1 MKDNYQ
7 ALEQYITVQK
17 NFFETAL
24 LPDVNMGVTNLDAL
38 YSWETNVWKYAQASQ
53 GFLAKALTTI
63 NFHEINACR
72 LGGLFKPEDEP
83 FKTLNINQAYVDFM
97 KAYCV
102 SLYQGS
108 NPSGAVVYAQQMLLK
123 RVYVRMVMSGIE
135 PHPVN
140 ITSEFLQEAVDMLAQ
155 SRTGSS
161 ALTNAAK
168 DYDDANVIAKH
179 LNYLGITLTPLE
191 IKKKQKG
198 VATNTTTAG
207 KKAKKAKFAEDLD
220 QDEHEKNLS
229 IQTFL
234 NVVALRGMVQHDGE
248 RIVLNLVL
256 MLMVTGFRHME
267 AAALRYNS
275 FKVVEIENQATR
287 ALMEQRGLPT
297 FYVGIVYLGEK
308 GAGHRTHWLE
318 PLAVE
323 IVEELWVDTIVL
335 TEKLRRQVE
344 YVRETGFESY
354 LPKAWRTRRANVLE
368 MNEPLVSLDS
378 IVDEVYETTSAYA
391 TTGGR
396 GRSELR
402 DKATKK
408 IKNSGLG
415 IKPHSVIEL
424 GRNNAK
430 DIRYT
435 QSDMERFIRNTIE
448 SDSRISNDFIYRT
461 TDSETKAVSEIP
473 YEDLLF
479 IIPEGSGATKRTG
492 AMKVVPQV
500 IDKFV
505 LIPFLGYGAKENR
518 QRRSIFAKYNLT
530 DENGEH
536 TVMYSH
542 VPRHGINTFF
552 AIAGVADHLQAMFMG
567 RKDFTQNEHYQHLAI
582 AERAISTE
590 LVTVGNPDSYFKQE
604 TALERI
610 KTEGKIGLNPKLAPA
625 NALAQAMNT
634 HTTTQDKAAFVVDV
648 VSNSNSNAFSE
659 FDEMLGMLADKE
671 KQETA
676 ARHTDLNPMNIG
688 SCRRKLATFQC
699 PYNMKCQDGTPCPY
713 FTLTGRDGELLK
725 VEQLAASIES
735 EITIINQMKMTGHME
750 VAEADEILATLNLRK
765 EHIQYHLGQSQAFED
780 EKVQINLLELDNM
793 NKPKMLSSLF
803 ALEHRKLETAKAL
816 QS

>member
-7 ALEQYITVQK
+7 ALKQFITAQK
-17 NFFETAL
+17 DFFETAL

-38 YSWETNVWKYAQASQ
+38 YSWETNVWRYAQASQ

-72 LGGLFKPEDEP
+72 LGGLFKPDDEP
-83 FKTLNINQAYVDFM
+83 FKTLNINQTYVDFM

-102 SLYQGS
+102 SLYQGN
-108 NPSGAVVYAQQMLLK
+108 NPSGAAVYAQQMLLK
-123 RVYVRMVMSGIE
+123 RVYVRMVMSGVE

-140 ITSEFLQEAVDMLAQ
+140 ITSEFLQQATDMLAQ
-155 SRTGSS
+155 SRAGNS
-161 ALTNAAK
+161 AYTNAAK

-198 VATNTTTAG
+198 VATRTTQAG
-207 KKAKKAKFAEDLD
+207 KKAKKAEFGEDID

-234 NVVALRGMVQHDGE
+234 NVVALRGMVKHDGE
-248 RIVLNLVL
+248 RIILNLVL
-256 MLMVTGFRHME
+256 LLMVSGFRHME

-287 ALMEQRGLPT
+287 SLMEQRGLPT

-308 GAGHRTHWLE
+308 GAGHRTHWVE

-323 IVEELWVDTIVL
+323 IVDELWVDTIVL
-335 TEKLRRQVE
+335 TEKLRAQIE
-344 YVRETGFESY
+344 YVRETDFESY
-354 LPKAWRTRRANVLE
+354 LPKAWRTLHDNVIE
-368 MNEPLVSLDS
+368 MNKPLVSLDN
-378 IVDEVYETTSAYA
+378 IVDEVYETTSVSA

-396 GRSELR
+396 GRSNLR

-408 IKNSGLG
+408 IKNCGLG
-415 IKPHSVIEL
+415 IEPHSVITL
-424 GRNNAK
+424 DGRRK

-435 QSDMERFIRNTIE
+435 QVDMERFIRHTIE
-448 SDSRISNDFIYRT
+448 SDARISNDFIYRT
-461 TDSETKAVSEIP
+461 TDAKTKVVSSIP

-479 IIPEGSGATKRTG
+479 IIPEGSGATIRTG

-500 IDKFV
+500 IDEFV
-505 LIPFLGYGAKENR
+505 LIPFLGYGAKGNC
-518 QRRSIFAKYNLT
+518 QRSIFAKYNLT
-530 DENGEH
+530 DENGEN
-536 TVMYSH
+536 TIMYSH
-542 VPRHGINTFF
+542 TPRHGINTFF
-552 AIAGVADHLQAMFMG
+552 AIAGVTDHLQAMFMG
-567 RKDFTQNEHYQHLAI
+567 RKDCTQNEHYQHLAI
-582 AERAISTE
+582 TERAISTE

-610 KTEGKIGLNPKLAPA
+610 KTQGKIGLNLKLTSA

-634 HTTTQDKAAFVVDV
+634 HTTTQDKAAFVIDV

-659 FDEMLGMLADKE
+659 FDEMFGMLAEKE
-671 KQETA
+671 KEETA
-676 ARHTDLNPMNIG
+676 ARHTDLNPMDVG
-688 SCRRKLATFQC
+688 SCRRRLATFQC
-699 PYNMKCQDGTPCPY
+699 PYNIKCQDGNPCPY
-713 FTLTGRDGELLK
+713 FTLTGREGELQK

-735 EITIINQMKMTGHME
+735 EIAIINQMEMTGHME
-750 VAEADEILATLNLRK
+750 VAEADEILATLNLRR

-793 NKPKMLSSLF
+793 KKPKMLSSLF
-803 ALEHRKLETAKAL
+803 ALEHRKLEKAKAL